1 MKLLTLKEIG
11 KLFFET
17 SRISEIE
24 ECLWEGCDGDGYYY
38 PYDENGMSEENVLEL
53 VQKLKTNYPDTVIDS
68 EDEGYKEIAICPQ
81 SVEAWAYIYSYIYE
95 KCW

>member
-1 MKLLTLKEIG
+1 
-11 KLFFET
+11 
-17 SRISEIE
+17 
-24 ECLWEGCDGDGYYY
+24 
-38 PYDENGMSEENVLEL
+38 MSEENVLEL
-53 VQKLKTNYPDTVIDS
+53 VQELKTNYPDTVIDS

>member
-38 PYDENGMSEENVLEL
+38 PYNENG
-53 VQKLKTNYPDTVIDS
+53 IDS
-68 EDEGYKEIAICPQ
+68 EEEGYKEIAIYPQ

>member
-24 ECLWEGCDGDGYYY
+24 ECLWETAPAKDRVAGEIVGGVVEGEYYMLL
-38 PYDENGMSEENVLEL
+38 PDWAKRKGEFTN
-53 VQKLKTNYPDTVIDS
+53 LKKIHWS
-68 EDEGYKEIAICPQ
+68 Q
-81 SVEAWAYIYSYIYE
+81 LYSI
-95 KCW
+95 

>member
-1 MKLLTLKEIG
+1 
-11 KLFFET
+11 
-17 SRISEIE
+17 
-24 ECLWEGCDGDGYYY
+24 
-38 PYDENGMSEENVLEL
+38 MSEENVLEL

-68 EDEGYKEIAICPQ
+68 EEEGYKEIAIYPQ